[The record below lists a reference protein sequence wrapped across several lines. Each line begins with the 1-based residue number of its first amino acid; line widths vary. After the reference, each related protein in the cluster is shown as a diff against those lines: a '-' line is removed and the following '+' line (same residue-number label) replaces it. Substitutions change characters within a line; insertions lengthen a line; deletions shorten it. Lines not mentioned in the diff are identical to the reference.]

1 MNIAYILAK
10 NEVDKIQQQE
20 QVKKYCSNQNIKL
33 DDTIVDI
40 ANTDR
45 IGRRYILDKLFS
57 NNKQKITNLVLVDI
71 NSVGADSSER
81 LIFLRLMK
89 KYNTIIHIMELS
101 IDLNLKNIKLDIS
114 IAYPFLQILVIF
126 KEAEE
131 INQ

>member
-1 MNIAYILAK
+1 MNIAYILAE
-10 NEVDKIQQQE
+10 NEIDKIQQQE

-40 ANTDR
+40 INTDM

-57 NNKQKITNLVLVDI
+57 NKKQKITNLVLVDI
-71 NSVGADSSER
+71 NSVGANSGER
-81 LIFLRLMK
+81 LTFFRLIK
-89 KYNTIIHIMELS
+89 KYNTIVHIIELS

-114 IAYPFLQILVIF
+114 IAYPFLQVLVIF

-131 INQ
+131 TNQ